1 MMSLLRSL
9 AVLALAAALCL
20 GAYADDTAKKQDAAQ
35 PQKDP
40 KKPGPKKGE
49 EDAKKL
55 LTAKA
60 IPLTDA
66 IRIAQ
71 KNGKGMVVKA
81 ELRLDKEGQPV
92 FKIDLLGEDGA
103 KVKVD
108 LDASGKLIESQKPAP
123 PAAKPEK

>member
-1 MMSLLRSL
+1 MIRRQRGRRRTLLLTPVQGVSMMSLLRSL
-9 AVLALAAALCL
+9 AVLALAAVLCL
-20 GAYADDTAKKQDAAQ
+20 GAYADDTAKKQDATQ
-35 PQKDP
+35 PQKDS

-55 LTAKA
+55 LAAKA

-81 ELRLDKEGQPV
+81 ELRLEKDGQAV
-92 FKIDLLGEDGA
+92 FK
-103 KVKVD
+103 
-108 LDASGKLIESQKPAP
+108 
-123 PAAKPEK
+123 